1 MCVEQENKKE
11 DMANNKSDGPSFVVN
26 RKRKCK
32 AMSEEKEEL
41 NKIFES
47 DNPFKTASDLEE
59 SHIKKMK
66 CAGDVKRMH
75 RRMRLLYKNASSLIN
90 EQRKERF
97 GTKLRVRAVRRN
109 NVKTHE
115 QNNINNSLLDIHF
128 NGDSEYRIPC
138 VVEADNLAYL
148 FGRMSIFHL
157 DQAPLQMTNGSV
169 EQNVQEIANGLR
181 NASLSCRESR
191 RRGRVLEE
199 DDNDERPAL
208 KKPRR
213 SID

>member
-1 MCVEQENKKE
+1 MLKKDKTKE
-11 DMANNKSDGPSFVVN
+11 EMANNKSVSHTFVVN
-26 RKRKCK
+26 RKRKSK

-47 DNPFKTASDLEE
+47 DNPFKMASDLEE

-66 CAGDVKRMH
+66 CAGDIKKMH
-75 RRMRLLYKNASSLIN
+75 RRMRLLYKNASSLID

-109 NVKTHE
+109 NKAYE
-115 QNNINNSLLDIHF
+115 QDKINNSLLDVHF

-138 VVEADNLAYL
+138 VVEADKLAGL
-148 FGRMSIFHL
+148 LGRISICQL
-157 DQAPLQMTNGSV
+157 DQAPLQMTYGSM
-169 EQNVQEIANGLR
+169 EQDVQEIANGLR

-191 RRGRVLEE
+191 RRRRVLEK

-208 KKPRR
+208 KKQRR